1 MGFKCGTAPPVHDR
15 GEVTWEGHLAY
26 FERVLADPCQRVY
39 AILDGGVHVGNCGF
53 KNLAPKTREGELWIY
68 LGDSATRGKG
78 IGLQA
83 THLLVEEGF
92 GRLGLDMIYLHVA
105 DFNAAARSIYGKLGF
120 SEVPLQGN
128 ADSWA
133 GRDCEVIR
141 MELRKT

>member
-1 MGFKCGTAPPVHDR
+1 MSEGIRHPGWWGSCGQLWLQKSCAQN
-15 GEVTWEGHLAY
+15 EG
-26 FERVLADPCQRVY
+26 
-39 AILDGGVHVGNCGF
+39 
-53 KNLAPKTREGELWIY
+53 GELWIY

-105 DFNAAARSIYGKLGF
+105 DFNAAARNIYGKLGF